1 MLTIYV
7 DDFKLAGLKANMSHG
22 WKILRQ
28 GLHIEPEQ
36 RIAGAGAVYLGCK
49 HIVNSVRLPTGA
61 VVTTMTYDMEDFLK
75 SCIERYR
82 AVIGGTKTTSHLLH
96 AILGRGPQGSS
107 VGCSWSRAGQRVP
120 LVSLH

>member
-7 DDFKLAGLKANMSHG
+7 DDFKLAGLKANISHG

-36 RIAGAGAVYLGCK
+36 RITVAGAVYLGCK

-61 VVTTMTYDMEDFLK
+61 AVTTMTYDMEDFLK
-75 SCIERYR
+75 VVYCAISC
-82 AVIGGTKTTSHLLH
+82 GDWSTQTTSHLLY
-96 AILGRGPQGSS
+96 AIFGRGP
-107 VGCSWSRAGQRVP
+107 
-120 LVSLH
+120 